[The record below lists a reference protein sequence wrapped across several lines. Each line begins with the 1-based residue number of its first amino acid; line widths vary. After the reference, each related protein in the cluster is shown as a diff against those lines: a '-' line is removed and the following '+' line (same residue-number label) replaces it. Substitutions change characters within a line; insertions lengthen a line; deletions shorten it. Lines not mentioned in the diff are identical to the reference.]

1 MNIGYNLSQALE
13 RASNGLKEKMLHSI
27 QLLRKAE
34 RIALSYDNENG
45 YYLAFSGGKD
55 SQALYHI
62 TQLAGVKFCGHMN
75 LTSID
80 PPEVIRFVKK
90 NYPEVELIKP
100 KKSIFSLAV
109 EKQILPTMRVR
120 WCCAEYKET
129 AGAGKVTLIGIRK
142 AESARRAKRNEVEIS
157 NRKFSGT
164 LEGLDEYRQEL
175 KAKRARRKSKKDGV
189 NITNADQ
196 EQTLGCISGKESIL
210 ISPIIHWTEKDV
222 WEFLNKVMEVPHCSL
237 YDEGWHRLGC
247 IGCPMSSAKQKQIE
261 NVSYPHVKR
270 NWIKA
275 IKAIRGGQNS
285 FQATFGVTSKQ
296 IECQSETS
304 EDCSGHRR
312 LDCPSRPQTLARQQ
326 FYGGGELGS
335 TNQTPTKRTSGLPMR
350 QKQRSIRFSKMGGAI
365 LRAYKNQLRSVERGG
380 FSQSSSSDRLTDE
393 QREDMI
399 AENIYDWW
407 ISGKSYKKWYADKI
421 LQLKFDFE

>member
-1 MNIGYNLSQALE
+1 MNIDITLAKALE
-13 RASNGLKEKMLHSI
+13 RASERLRKKMLYSVE
-27 QLLRKAE
+27 LLQKAE
-34 RIALSYDNENG
+34 KIALNYDAENG

-62 TQLAGVKFCGHMN
+62 TQLAGVRFHGHMN
-75 LTSID
+75 LTSVD

-90 NYPEVELIKP
+90 NYPEVQLIKP

-142 AESARRAKRNEVEIS
+142 AESARRAKRNEVEIN

-164 LEGLDEYRQEL
+164 LESLDEYRQEL
-175 KAKRARRKSKKDGV
+175 KAKRARRKSQKDGV

-196 EQTLGCISGKESIL
+196 EQTLGCISGKESLL

-222 WEFLNKVMEVPHCSL
+222 WEFLNEVIEVPHCSL

-247 IGCPMSSAKQKQIE
+247 IGCPMSSRKQKMIE
-261 NVSYPHVKR
+261 NQRYPHVKR

-275 IKAIRGGQNS
+275 IKAIRN
-285 FQATFGVTSKQ
+285 
-296 IECQSETS
+296 
-304 EDCSGHRR
+304 
-312 LDCPSRPQTLARQQ
+312 
-326 FYGGGELGS
+326 GGGI
-335 TNQTPTKRTSGLPMR
+335 QKRIYLVEHPQGLDASQKR
-350 QKQRSIRFSKMGGAI
+350 QRIAQDAGGYIKHPAPEHRMGGGKLWGETI
-365 LRAYKNQLRSVERGG
+365 G
-380 FSQSSSSDRLTDE
+380 FSSSSSSDRLTEE
-393 QREDMI
+393 QENEI

-407 ISGKSYKKWYADKI
+407 VSGKSYKRWYAE
-421 LQLKFDFE
+421 KFQQMKLDFGEFQNVSDNDSNKNQNMERFEEGLP

>member
-1 MNIGYNLSQALE
+1 MNIDITLAKALE
-13 RASNGLKEKMLHSI
+13 RASERLRKKMLYSVE
-27 QLLRKAE
+27 LLQKAE
-34 RIALSYDNENG
+34 KIALNYDAENG

-75 LTSID
+75 LTSVD

-90 NYPEVELIKP
+90 NYPEVQLIKP

-142 AESARRAKRNEVEIS
+142 AESARRAKRNEVEIN

-164 LEGLDEYRQEL
+164 WESLDEYRQEL
-175 KAKRARRKSKKDGV
+175 KAKRARRKSQKNGV

-196 EQTLGCISGKESIL
+196 EQTLGCISGKESLL

-222 WEFLNKVMEVPHCSL
+222 WEFLNEVIEVPHCSL

-247 IGCPMSSAKQKQIE
+247 IGCPMSSRKQKMIE
-261 NVSYPHVKR
+261 NQRYPHVKR

-275 IKAIRGGQNS
+275 IKAIRNGRGFKRENILVEHPQGLDASQKRQRIAQDAGGYIKHP
-285 FQATFGVTSKQ
+285 APEHWMG
-296 IECQSETS
+296 EGLWGET
-304 EDCSGHRR
+304 
-312 LDCPSRPQTLARQQ
+312 
-326 FYGGGELGS
+326 
-335 TNQTPTKRTSGLPMR
+335 
-350 QKQRSIRFSKMGGAI
+350 I
-365 LRAYKNQLRSVERGG
+365 G
-380 FSQSSSSDRLTDE
+380 FSSSSSSDRLTEE
-393 QREDMI
+393 QENEI

-407 ISGKSYKKWYADKI
+407 ISGKSYKRWYAE
-421 LQLKFDFE
+421 KFQQMKLDFGEL